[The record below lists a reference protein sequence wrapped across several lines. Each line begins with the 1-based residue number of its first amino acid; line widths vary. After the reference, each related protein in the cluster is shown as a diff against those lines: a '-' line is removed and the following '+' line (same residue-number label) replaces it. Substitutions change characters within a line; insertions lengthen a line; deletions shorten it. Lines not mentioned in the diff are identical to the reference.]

1 MSDFTKDKKHPG
13 TRTPV
18 DKTRKR
24 ETVEVCEICGQVMQR
39 DPESGED
46 FCPDCYNAEDK
57 P

>member
-1 MSDFTKDKKHPG
+1 MSDLEKEKKHPG

-24 ETVEVCEICGQVMQR
+24 ETVEVCEICGQIMQR
-39 DPESGED
+39 DPESGENY
-46 FCPDCYNAEDK
+46 CPDCYEAENK